1 MYMNETKRK
10 LGRNAMPCELK
21 KIFNTSKSII
31 FRKANKR
38 KAKLPPILGASIYL
52 AHSHNTE
59 HTHTTTTWIVGHP
72 ALTEPKGPLSQTSNY
87 LDWRQDRR
95 IQVTLS
101 LYHSKGPLS
110 DQPLMVDRPFAVF
123 TVSMSYLCFP
133 GLLLKDVT
141 C

>member
-1 MYMNETKRK
+1 MLADFHTYACMYMNETKRK

-59 HTHTTTTWIVGHP
+59 HTHTHHHHMDCRSP
-72 ALTEPKGPLSQTSNY
+72 CPY
-87 LDWRQDRR
+87 
-95 IQVTLS
+95 
-101 LYHSKGPLS
+101 
-110 DQPLMVDRPFAVF
+110 
-123 TVSMSYLCFP
+123 
-133 GLLLKDVT
+133 
-141 C
+141 